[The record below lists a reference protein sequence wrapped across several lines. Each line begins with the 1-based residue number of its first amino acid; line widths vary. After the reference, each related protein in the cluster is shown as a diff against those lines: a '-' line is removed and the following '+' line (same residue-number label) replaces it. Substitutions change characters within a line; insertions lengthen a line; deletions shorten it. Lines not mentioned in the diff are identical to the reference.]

1 MVESYNH
8 DRILSRKGLNTLMF
22 DDPYAKLGYISSL
35 IQSFDRVVYMDLDT
49 ALTAYLRAGLVVKC
63 NKMDLYLPS
72 EGGFLSM
79 FKDALAA
86 VQESSLVVFD
96 SVNSFYSVYY
106 DYFSRREQRAIGEL
120 NHLLSVFLMLLLKQG
135 ISYGVPVLVTSM
147 LRYRKAG
154 GWKQSPASRR
164 LLQQKSATRM
174 NARQTEDSILVEIIQ
189 HETIPAGTIFSYR
202 PTISRL
208 QADSQG

>member
-1 MVESYNH
+1 MVDSYNH

-22 DDPYAKLGYISSL
+22 DDPYSKLGYISSL
-35 IQSFDRVVYMDLDT
+35 IQSFDKVVYIDLDT
-49 ALTAYLRAGLVVKC
+49 ALTAYLRAGLVKC
-63 NKMDLYLPS
+63 NRMDLYLPS
-72 EGGFLSM
+72 EGRFAPIL
-79 FKDALAA
+79 KDVLAA
-86 VQESSLVVFD
+86 VQASSLVVFD

-106 DYFSRREQRAIGEL
+106 DYFSRQEQRAIGDL

-135 ISYGVPVLVTSM
+135 ISYSVPVLVTSM

-174 NARQTEDSILVEIIQ
+174 NARQSEDSILVEIIQ
-189 HETIPAGTIFSYR
+189 HETIPAGTVFSCR

-208 QADSQG
+208 QAGSQ